1 MFRYVFFVLTVA
13 ILTSVPMI
21 GKSVA
26 SADPTC
32 SSEGIKSLVTATS
45 SQLSSLQ
52 LTGNSDKDFAAS
64 TTTMMRGIKAL
75 SQWESKCG
83 SNDKMDAIAKK
94 MTQTVN
100 YYIPLINSGG

>member
-13 ILTSVPMI
+13 IVTSVPMI
-21 GKSVA
+21 SKSVA

-32 SSEGIKSLVTATS
+32 SSDSIKALVTATS
-45 SQLSSLQ
+45 SQLNSLQ

-75 SQWESKCG
+75 SQWETKCG
-83 SNDKMDAIAKK
+83 SSDKMDAIAKK

-100 YYIPLINSGG
+100 YYVP

>member
-13 ILTSVPMI
+13 IVTSVPMI
-21 GKSVA
+21 SKSVA

-32 SSEGIKSLVTATS
+32 SSDGIKALVAATS
-45 SQLSSLQ
+45 SQLNALQ

-75 SQWESKCG
+75 SQWETKCG
-83 SNDKMDAIAKK
+83 SSDKMDAVAKK
-94 MTQTVN
+94 MTETVN